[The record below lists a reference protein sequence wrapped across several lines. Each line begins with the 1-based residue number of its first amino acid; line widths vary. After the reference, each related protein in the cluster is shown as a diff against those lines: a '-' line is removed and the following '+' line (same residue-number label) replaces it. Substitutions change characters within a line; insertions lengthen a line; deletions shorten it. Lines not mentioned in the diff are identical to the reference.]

1 MNVIIFTK
9 SRGSSRQIDLKRPR
23 TLFAALVVMAAVGAM
38 IFAGGY
44 FYSAQTLQVDP
55 DVRVV
60 ELEQVIDSQEGELA
74 EVRKTARENINA
86 LSARIGQLQ
95 ANVIRLNALG
105 ARLSQMANLD
115 DGEFDFSSQP
125 GLGGPA
131 LQGDRPSRGV
141 ADLSAELGSLENL
154 LGDRHQQLGVL
165 EDMLMTRNLHE
176 QVHPEGWPLS
186 SGWVSSYFGMRTD
199 PFSGKRARHEGLDFA
214 GREGTPIMAVGAGVV
229 TWSSPRYGYGNLVEI
244 NHGGGYVTR
253 YAHNKENLVAV
264 GDRVEKGQ
272 VVGLMGSTGRAT
284 GANLHFEVMYNGRP
298 VDPLDFIGER
308 N

>member
-23 TLFAALVVMAAVGAM
+23 TFLSFLGIVGA
-38 IFAGGY
+38 IAGAVFLTGY
-44 FYSAQTLQVDP
+44 FYAGHTIHIDP

-60 ELEQVIDSQEGELA
+60 ELEQVISNREAELA
-74 EVRKTARENINA
+74 EVRKTGRENLDA

-105 ARLSQMANLD
+105 ARLSQMANLN
-115 DGEFDFSSQP
+115 DGEFDFTSQP
-125 GLGGPA
+125 GLGGPQ
-131 LQGDRPSRGV
+131 LQSGRTSLGVGD
-141 ADLSAELGSLENL
+141 LNKELGGMETL
-154 LGDRHQQLGVL
+154 LGDRQQQLNVL
-165 EDMLMTRNLHE
+165 EDMLLTRNLHE
-176 QVHPEGWPLS
+176 QVHPEGWPLA
-186 SGWVSSYFGMRTD
+186 SGWVSSYFGLRTD
-199 PFSGKRARHEGLDFA
+199 PFTGKRARHEGLDFA

-229 TWSSPRYGYGNLVEI
+229 TWSSTRFGYGNLVEI
-244 NHGGGYVTR
+244 NHGGGYSTR
-253 YAHNKENLVAV
+253 YAQNKENVVVV

-272 VVGLMGSTGRAT
+272 LVGRMGSTGRAT
-284 GANLHFEVMYNGRP
+284 GANLHFEVLHNGRP

>member
-1 MNVIIFTK
+1 MNVILFTK
-9 SRGSSRQIDLKRPR
+9 IKGSSRQIDLKQPR
-23 TLFAALVVMAAVGAM
+23 IVLLSLAFVAVVAGAVFG
-38 IFAGGY
+38 GGY
-44 FYSAQTLQVDP
+44 FYAGKTLQIDP

-60 ELEQVIDSQEGELA
+60 ELEQVIDDQEAELA
-74 EVRKTARENINA
+74 EVSKTARENLDA

-105 ARLSQMANLD
+105 ARLSQMADLN
-115 DGEFDFSSQP
+115 DGEFDFTNQP
-125 GLGGPA
+125 GLGGPQ
-131 LQGDRPSRGV
+131 LHSGRTSLGV
-141 ADLSAELGSLENL
+141 TDMNNELGGMETL
-154 LGDRHQQLGVL
+154 LVDRQQQLDVL

-199 PFSGKRARHEGLDFA
+199 PFTGKRARHEGLDFA
-214 GREGTPIMAVGAGVV
+214 GREGTPIMAVGGGVV
-229 TWSSPRYGYGNLVEI
+229 TWSSPRFGYGNLVEI

-272 VVGLMGSTGRAT
+272 VVAQMGSTGRAT
-284 GANLHFEVMYNGRP
+284 GANLHFEVMYKGRP

-308 N
+308 H

>member
-1 MNVIIFTK
+1 MLTAFAIVATIA
-9 SRGSSRQIDLKRPR
+9 GSVFGAGYYYAGQTMQI
-23 TLFAALVVMAAVGAM
+23 
-38 IFAGGY
+38 
-44 FYSAQTLQVDP
+44 DP

-60 ELEQVIDSQEGELA
+60 ELEDVIASQEAELA
-74 EVRKTARENINA
+74 EVRKTQRENIDA

-105 ARLSQMANLD
+105 ARLSQMANLS
-115 DGEFDFSSQP
+115 DGEFDFTSQP
-125 GLGGPA
+125 GLGGPQ
-131 LQGDRPSRGV
+131 LQSGRTSLGV
-141 ADLSAELGSLENL
+141 DDLNSELGGLESL
-154 LGDRHQQLGVL
+154 LGNRQQQLGVL

-186 SGWVSSYFGMRTD
+186 SGWVSSYFGLRTD
-199 PFSGKRARHEGLDFA
+199 PFTGKRARHEGLDFA

-229 TWSSPRYGYGNLVEI
+229 TWSSTRFGYGNLVEI

-272 VVGLMGSTGRAT
+272 LIAHMVGHR
-284 GANLHFEVMYNGRP
+284 
-298 VDPLDFIGER
+298 ER
-308 N
+308 EGQL

>member
-9 SRGSSRQIDLKRPR
+9 SRGSSRQIDLKRPQ
-23 TLFAALVVMAAVGAM
+23 TFLTALGIVGVLAAVV
-38 IFAGGY
+38 FVSGY
-44 FYSAQTLQVDP
+44 IYSANTRVIDP

-60 ELEQVIDSQEGELA
+60 ELQQEVGSRDLELV
-74 EVRKTARENINA
+74 EVRKTARENIDA

-105 ARLSQMANLD
+105 ARLSQMAKLD
-115 DGEFDFSSQP
+115 DGEFDFTSQP
-125 GLGGPA
+125 GLGGPQ
-131 LQGDRPSRGV
+131 LQSSPTSRNVGD
-141 ADLSAELGSLENL
+141 LHTELGRLETLMGN
-154 LGDRHQQLGVL
+154 RQQQLGVL
-165 EDMLMTRNLHE
+165 EDMLMSRNLHE

-186 SGWVSSYFGMRTD
+186 SGWVSSYFGYRTD
-199 PFSGKRARHEGLDFA
+199 PFTGKRARHDGLDFA
-214 GREGTPIMAVGAGVV
+214 GREGTPIMAVAAGVV
-229 TWSSPRYGYGNLVEI
+229 TWSSTRYGYGNLVEI

-253 YAHNKENLVAV
+253 YAHNKENSVAV

-272 VVGLMGSTGRAT
+272 VIATMGSTGRAT
-284 GANLHFEVMYNGRP
+284 GANLHFEVMHNGRP

>member
-1 MNVIIFTK
+1 MLTVLAIVGTVAGAIFVAGYYYAGKTM
-9 SRGSSRQIDLKRPR
+9 QI
-23 TLFAALVVMAAVGAM
+23 
-38 IFAGGY
+38 
-44 FYSAQTLQVDP
+44 DP

-60 ELEQVIDSQEGELA
+60 ELEDVIDGQEAELA
-74 EVRKTARENINA
+74 EVRKTQRENIDA

-105 ARLSQMANLD
+105 ARLSQMADLN
-115 DGEFDFSSQP
+115 DGEFDFTSQP
-125 GLGGPA
+125 GLGGPQLHSGRA
-131 LQGDRPSRGV
+131 SLNV
-141 ADLSAELGSLENL
+141 NDLNNELGGLETL
-154 LGDRHQQLGVL
+154 LGSRQQQLGVL
-165 EDMLMTRNLHE
+165 EDMLMTRNLHD

-186 SGWVSSYFGMRTD
+186 SGWVSSYFGLRTD
-199 PFSGKRARHEGLDFA
+199 PFTGKRARHEGLDFA

-229 TWSSPRYGYGNLVEI
+229 TWSSTRFGYGNLVEI

-272 VVGLMGSTGRAT
+272 VVAHMGSTGRAT
-284 GANLHFEVMYNGRP
+284 GANLHFEVLHTGRP

-308 N
+308 H

>member
-1 MNVIIFTK
+1 MLTAFAIVATIA
-9 SRGSSRQIDLKRPR
+9 GSVFGAGYYYAGQTMQI
-23 TLFAALVVMAAVGAM
+23 
-38 IFAGGY
+38 
-44 FYSAQTLQVDP
+44 DP

-60 ELEQVIDSQEGELA
+60 ELEDVIASQEAELA
-74 EVRKTARENINA
+74 EVRKTQRENIDA

-105 ARLSQMANLD
+105 ARLSQMANLS
-115 DGEFDFSSQP
+115 DGEFDFTSQP
-125 GLGGPA
+125 GLGGPQ
-131 LQGDRPSRGV
+131 LQSGRTSLGV
-141 ADLSAELGSLENL
+141 DDLNSELGGLESL
-154 LGDRHQQLGVL
+154 LGNRQQQLGVL

-186 SGWVSSYFGMRTD
+186 SGWVSSYFGLRTD
-199 PFSGKRARHEGLDFA
+199 PFTGKRARHEGLDFA

-229 TWSSPRYGYGNLVEI
+229 TWSSTRFGYGNLVEI

-272 VVGLMGSTGRAT
+272 VIAHMGSTGRAT
-284 GANLHFEVMYNGRP
+284 GANLHFEVIHSGRP

-308 N
+308 H

>member
-1 MNVIIFTK
+1 MNVILFTK
-9 SRGSSRQIDLKRPR
+9 SRGSSRQIDLKQPR
-23 TLFAALVVMAAVGAM
+23 IMLTTLALVSLIASAVFVTGYYY
-38 IFAGGY
+38 AG
-44 FYSAQTLQVDP
+44 QTMQIDP

-60 ELEQVIDSQEGELA
+60 ELKQVIGDQETDLA
-74 EVRKTARENINA
+74 EVRKTQRENLDA

-105 ARLSQMANLD
+105 ARLAQMADLS
-115 DGEFDFSSQP
+115 DGEFDFTSQP
-125 GLGGPA
+125 GLGGPQ
-131 LQGDRPSRGV
+131 LHSGRTSQGV
-141 ADLSAELGSLENL
+141 ADLNQELGGLETHL
-154 LGDRHQQLGVL
+154 VSRQQQLDVL

-176 QVHPEGWPLS
+176 QVHPEGWPLA

-199 PFSGKRARHEGLDFA
+199 PFTGKRARHDGLDFA

-229 TWSSPRYGYGNLVEI
+229 TWSSTRFGYGNLVEI

-272 VVGLMGSTGRAT
+272 LIAYMGSTGRAT
-284 GANLHFEVMYNGRP
+284 GANLHFEVMHKSRP

-308 N
+308 H